1 MTRQKLDCEM
11 ISTCIQKSRPRTK
24 QKSKIKTSTGKRNE
38 RKSDA
43 ETTADQDR
51 DDIKASL
58 SSIMESLDR
67 RMEDA
72 VLSTRRRKSSL
83 IRRQEPNSS
92 AQNLTSPHRRQISRN
107 LNRAKEK
114 EVLKSVKSDECNT
127 RDCTFR
133 TKTKKKVHNRNET
146 SRRATRARMVDTK
159 KRRQDIEKERMQ
171 HLQLNSGQARQQR
184 LKEKSG
190 EKKRKQDK
198 VKNWM
203 VCVELGMR
211 VQLAINTVSKFRA
224 YQRQLLTEDAAARV
238 ITRQLRAFKFTRY
251 RKRIKGA
258 LFVLSS
264 IFVMKVKLWKKRK
277 KIRASDTIRAFLVS
291 LDDANKESGGC
302 LALIVKG
309 KKWRVY
315 RQKIVVLQKL
325 WRSRMC
331 IIQAQAKLVD
341 TQWRREQDLRTE
353 QYVEALYNSL
363 VEEAIKE
370 NEKIDSVNRTRKLI
384 KLRPFP
390 RKQQANRSEI
400 KRNIMK
406 GDDLLSVYHICP
418 KEIRLSLIK
427 STLRYLRL
435 NQLTQLEMY
444 EKHLDQYNMEMQ
456 NIQQRR
462 AVLVGFSGSKVAN
475 SWIKVEHNERHLMAL
490 GGRTKPKK
498 PKCSIILG
506 QMALNKLID
515 TGESCVKVIRD
526 AWKPSSMKIPDVNL
540 TGKQVAEVHLNEIEK
555 QGFSK

>member
-1 MTRQKLDCEM
+1 M

-24 QKSKIKTSTGKRNE
+24 QKSKIKTITSKRSE

-58 SSIMESLDR
+58 SSIMDSLDR

-83 IRRQEPNSS
+83 VRRQEPNSS
-92 AQNLTSPHRRQISRN
+92 AQNPTSPHRRQISRN
-107 LNRAKEK
+107 QNRAKEK
-114 EVLKSVKSDECNT
+114 EATKSVKSDECST
-127 RDCTFR
+127 RDSTFR
-133 TKTKKKVHNRNET
+133 TKRIKKLHNRNET
-146 SRRATRARMVDTK
+146 SRRATRMVDTK
-159 KRRQDIEKERMQ
+159 KRRQEIEKERMQ
-171 HLQLNSGQARQQR
+171 HLRLNSGQARQQR
-184 LKEKSG
+184 LKKQSG

-198 VKNWM
+198 VENWM
-203 VCVELGMR
+203 VCVELGIR
-211 VQLAINTVSKFRA
+211 VQLAINTVSRFRA
-224 YQRQLLTEDAAARV
+224 YQRQLITEDAAARV
-238 ITRQLRAFKFTRY
+238 ITRQLRTFKFKKY
-251 RKRIKGA
+251 RKRVKGA
-258 LFVLSS
+258 LFVLSTV
-264 IFVMKVKLWKKRK
+264 FVMKIKLWKHSRST
-277 KIRASDTIRAFLVS
+277 RASDIIRAFLVS
-291 LDDANKESGGC
+291 LDDANKGSGGC

-315 RQKIVVLQKL
+315 RQKIIVLQKL

-341 TQWRREQDLRTE
+341 TQWQREQDLRTE
-353 QYVEALYNSL
+353 QYVDSLYNSS

-370 NEKIDSVNRTRKLI
+370 NEKIESINRTRKLI

-390 RKQQANRSEI
+390 RKQHTNRSEI

-406 GDDLLSVYHICP
+406 GDDLLSVNHICP
-418 KEIRLSLIK
+418 CEIRIALIK

-435 NQLTQLEMY
+435 NQLTQLELY
-444 EKHLDQYNMEMQ
+444 KSHLDEYNKELQ

-462 AVLVGFSGSKVAN
+462 AVLVGFSGNKIAN
-475 SWIKVEHNERHLMAL
+475 SWIKVEHNERLLMAL

-526 AWKPSSMKIPDVNL
+526 AWKPSSMKIPDVNFD
-540 TGKQVAEVHLNEIEK
+540 GKQVAEIHLKELEK

>member
-1 MTRQKLDCEM
+1 MM
-11 ISTCIQKSRPRTK
+11 STCIQKSRPRTK
-24 QKSKIKTSTGKRNE
+24 QKLKIKTITGKRSE

-43 ETTADQDR
+43 ETTADQDQ

-107 LNRAKEK
+107 QNRAKEK
-114 EVLKSVKSDECNT
+114 EATKSVKSDECNP

-133 TKTKKKVHNRNET
+133 TKTEKKLHNRNET
-146 SRRATRARMVDTK
+146 SRRATRMVDTK

-171 HLQLNSGQARQQR
+171 HLRLNSGQARQQR
-184 LKEKSG
+184 LKKQSG

-211 VQLAINTVSKFRA
+211 VQLAINTVSRFRA
-224 YQRQLLTEDAAARV
+224 YQRQLITEDAAARV
-238 ITRQLRAFKFTRY
+238 ITRQLRTFKFKRY

-258 LFVLSS
+258 LFVLSTV
-264 IFVMKVKLWKKRK
+264 FVMKIKLWKHSRST
-277 KIRASDTIRAFLVS
+277 RASDIIRAFLVS
-291 LDDANKESGGC
+291 LDDANKGSGGC

-353 QYVEALYNSL
+353 QYVESLYNSL

-370 NEKIDSVNRTRKLI
+370 NEKIESINRTRKLI

-390 RKQQANRSEI
+390 RKQHANRSEI
-400 KRNIMK
+400 KTNIMK
-406 GDDLLSVYHICP
+406 GDDLLSVNHICP
-418 KEIRLSLIK
+418 CEIRIALIK

-444 EKHLDQYNMEMQ
+444 KRHLDEYNKEMQ

-490 GGRTKPKK
+490 GGRSKPKK

-506 QMALNKLID
+506 RMALNKLID

-526 AWKPSSMKIPDVNL
+526 AWKPSSMKIPDVDFD
-540 TGKQVAEVHLNEIEK
+540 GKQVAEVHLKESEK